1 MRQINEKYIRAVN
14 RAVKHAESTDPFNIC
29 KSYGIKVH
37 FVPLGSLK
45 GFTATNYRM
54 RNIFINED
62 LSDMDARYTCA
73 HELGHIL
80 MRHDYNKLWMANH
93 TFFNLNRYEN
103 EANRFA
109 IHLLLVPKRLLLWGL
124 KYLINRQFHTVWK
137 VFLFLYAMRGNCS

>member
-1 MRQINEKYIRAVN
+1 MRQINEKYIRAAN

-109 IHLLLVPKRLLLWGL
+109 IHLLLVPWCEEIDHMEYPSMENISSLTGIPIE
-124 KYLINRQFHTVWK
+124 YLNLI
-137 VFLFLYAMRGNCS
+137 